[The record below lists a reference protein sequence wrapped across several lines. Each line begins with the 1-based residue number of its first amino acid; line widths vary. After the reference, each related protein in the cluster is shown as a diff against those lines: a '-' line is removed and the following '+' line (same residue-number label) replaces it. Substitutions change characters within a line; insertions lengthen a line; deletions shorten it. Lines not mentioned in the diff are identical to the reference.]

1 MRKDIKKF
9 LFYYFQSLLILV
21 IMGIILPYL
30 IDSFLHYLTKDSNI
44 YQNSILVSK
53 TINKQLEILYN
64 YVYTFKVLIR

>member
-1 MRKDIKKF
+1 MTSDVKKF
-9 LFYYFQSLLILV
+9 LISYFESLLILI

-30 IDSFLHYLTKDSNI
+30 VDSFLDFLTRDSNI

-64 YVYTFKVLIR
+64 YVYTFKALIR

>member
-1 MRKDIKKF
+1 MTSDVKKF
-9 LFYYFQSLLILV
+9 LISYFESLLILI

-30 IDSFLHYLTKDSNI
+30 VDSFLDFITRDSNI

>member
-1 MRKDIKKF
+1 MTSDVKKF
-9 LFYYFQSLLILV
+9 LISYFESLLILI

-30 IDSFLHYLTKDSNI
+30 VDSFLDFLTRDSNI

>member
-1 MRKDIKKF
+1 MTSDVKKF
-9 LFYYFQSLLILV
+9 LISYFESLLILI

-30 IDSFLHYLTKDSNI
+30 VDSFLNFITRDSNI

-64 YVYTFKVLIR
+64 YVYTFKVLVR